1 MTRRIS
7 TTTVMVLVGEVVNMG
22 KRKLLL
28 ASGLASGFP
37 FFCFV
42 ASRLPFFGVFFV
54 SGCPFFHDC
63 SQLDTLCRAVSCTQQ
78 TVNFLERKSRT
89 MRKRWFQNW
98 MYKFNQLKILIV
110 PGADWFEK
118 RSALVTLELI
128 SNFPNM
134 DLTSNPTSST
144 FHTQPSTNQTLV
156 QGTNYNQ
163 ATNHSQGTN
172 LRKPAYQLYPLHH
185 PPVGSLLLLQ
195 GELWIETENIYRKK
209 IGLLRSFKIFSNTE
223 GKALILVQGSGKA

>member
-89 MRKRWFQNW
+89 MRKRWFQNPNCPRSRLVR
-98 MYKFNQLKILIV
+98 KKVCTCHLGADFQLPTNGSNFQPNQL
-110 PGADWFEK
+110 
-118 RSALVTLELI
+118 
-128 SNFPNM
+128 NFP
-134 DLTSNPTSST
+134 
-144 FHTQPSTNQTLV
+144 HTTTNQPNFGSRNQLQPTKNQVEPRNQFEEACLPALPPPPPSSWKPAPPSRWTLNWD
-156 QGTNYNQ
+156 GEYLLEKK
-163 ATNHSQGTN
+163 TN
-172 LRKPAYQLYPLHH
+172 L
-185 PPVGSLLLLQ
+185 S
-195 GELWIETENIYRKK
+195 
-209 IGLLRSFKIFSNTE
+209 RSFKIHSNTE
-223 GKALILVQGSGKA
+223 GRVLIWVQGSGKA